1 LPLRGPHGRTALP
14 TRCVTK
20 LFLDE
25 LLCGGTVFQRFT
37 NGLLE
42 HLFPAGPP
50 VNLTTT
56 GQLRLRR
63 GDVPEPKAT
72 NDGSQHRGSRS
83 QPMPEFTTKTSKP
96 LTTTRAALTGCP
108 CPHGNHFN
116 RGGQQIVRGLSLR
129 QRIECPPEF
138 TKVFGRR

>member
-1 LPLRGPHGRTALP
+1 MPLP
-14 TRCVTK
+14 TGCVTK

-25 LLCGGTVFQRFT
+25 LLCGGTVFKRFT

-42 HLFPAGPP
+42 HLFPASPP

-116 RGGQQIVRGLSLR
+116 RGGQQIVRGLSLW

-138 TKVFGRR
+138 TKVVCRR